1 MIPPLKPYL
10 YRPLVAAALEEDIGH
25 GDVTTQLT
33 ISPEAAGVGVILAKE
48 HGIVA
53 GLFVAEEVFRQVDPD
68 LDFVPHAKEGDLVD
82 PERTLCE
89 VRGRLASILTG
100 ERVALNFMQRM
111 MGIATATSHYSAAV
125 DGLGCRVVETRKT
138 TPGLRVLEKYS
149 VRVGGGYNHRF
160 NLSDGILIKDNH
172 IAAVGSVHDAVT
184 KAKKSAPHTLLV
196 EVEVTSLDELKE
208 ALDAGADAV
217 LLDNMGVEQLKE
229 AVSYSKKTRPEVMLE
244 ASGGITI
251 ENIRQVAE
259 TGVDIIS
266 SGALTHSV
274 KAIDLS
280 LEIVG

>member
-10 YRPLVAAALEEDIGH
+10 YRPLVAKALEEDIGH
-25 GDVTTQLT
+25 GDITTELT
-33 ISPEAAGVGVILAKE
+33 ISPKAAGTGVIIAKE
-48 HGIVA
+48 QGVVA
-53 GLFVAEEVFRQVDPD
+53 GLFVAEEVFHQVDPG
-68 LDFVPHAKEGDLVD
+68 LEFFPKAKEGDLAD
-82 PERTLCE
+82 PKEVICE
-89 VRGRLASILTG
+89 IRGCLASILTG

-111 MGIATATSHYSAAV
+111 MGIATATHRYSAAL
-125 DGLGCRVVETRKT
+125 DGLDCRVVETRKT
-138 TPGLRVLEKYS
+138 TPCLRILEKYS

-172 IAAVGSVHDAVT
+172 IAAAGSVHQAVS
-184 KAKKSAPHTLLV
+184 KAKQGAPHTLLV
-196 EVEVTSLDELKE
+196 EVEVTNLDELRE

-217 LLDNMGVEQLKE
+217 LLDNMGLEELRE
-229 AVSYSKKTRPEVMLE
+229 AVAFSKKVRPEVMLE
-244 ASGGITI
+244 ASGGITL

-280 LEIVG
+280 LEIVR